1 MVPNFAFIMLK
12 STPPPVVAVVT
23 NMSYASPS
31 PHDSHLLTHV
41 DHSHRVEDAKDQEE
55 DQGDAEDLKL
65 LTEKINLEY
74 YHNNHHP
81 PHPHHILI

>member
-1 MVPNFAFIMLK
+1 MLK
-12 STPPPVVAVVT
+12 RPSP
-23 NMSYASPS
+23 PS

-41 DHSHRVEDAKDQEE
+41 DHSHWVEDAKDQEE